1 MGREVSEDKMMSLV
15 KIMNLDNRFP
25 NYDSLSEE
33 ISDDSGLSG
42 GQKQRLLLIR
52 ALLQDKDILLL
63 DESLSALD
71 QETYAVI
78 EDYLISLADKTLI
91 HISHRV
97 SDEVL
102 SRYDGVVRIGESN

>member
-1 MGREVSEDKMMSLV
+1 RLMFLIKT
-15 KIMNLDNRFP
+15 MNLDSRFP
-25 NYDSLSEE
+25 SYASLNEE

-71 QETYAVI
+71 QETYTVI
-78 EDYLISLADKTLI
+78 EAYLTSLADKTLI

-97 SDEVL
+97 S
-102 SRYDGVVRIGESN
+102 

>member
-1 MGREVSEDKMMSLV
+1 MIFVEYKT
-15 KIMNLDNRFP
+15 MNLDSRFP
-25 NYDSLSEE
+25 SYASLSEE

-71 QETYAVI
+71 QETYTVI
-78 EDYLISLADKTLI
+78 EAYLTSLADKTLI